1 MTWEP
6 EERYI
11 AQIGQN
17 VTLECAASGWPKPQ
31 IRWSREG
38 NRPLPHNRS
47 YYLGGGALVV
57 TTLADQD
64 EGGYICEASNGALS
78 PTIRASTLLQL
89 TEPVSMVKAPK
100 DARVEEGARISLDC
114 QAKGRPPPQV
124 YWVFNGISVDND
136 PLITVTDQQLIIT
149 NVTKRHAG
157 IFQCFVSNALTK
169 VAGGA
174 ATVQV
179 VPPRSS
185 PPPPLPLSPPVNF
198 PSSSKKSVQ
207 EIEDEEDEED
217 FEIEDFLEPIATT
230 ATAPK
235 SATSADSSKA
245 KQGGGGG
252 GGSAG
257 AKGKKNSKNRPREM
271 IPPSRPNIIRLTDES
286 VMVRWTVP
294 PNKGLPIEFFKVQ
307 FKEADKKGSRW
318 KTIDEDVPT
327 HIRSYEVTGLKSS
340 QTYRFRIAAVYS
352 NNDNKLGT
360 TRGIVVLQYL
370 KYYRIDMTIYWIVPF
385 GIWYITS
392 LRIILS
398 NG

>member
-1 MTWEP
+1 
-6 EERYI
+6 
-11 AQIGQN
+11 
-17 VTLECAASGWPKPQ
+17 
-31 IRWSREG
+31 
-38 NRPLPHNRS
+38 
-47 YYLGGGALVV
+47 
-57 TTLADQD
+57 
-64 EGGYICEASNGALS
+64 
-78 PTIRASTLLQL
+78 
-89 TEPVSMVKAPK
+89 
-100 DARVEEGARISLDC
+100 
-114 QAKGRPPPQV
+114 
-124 YWVFNGISVDND
+124 
-136 PLITVTDQQLIIT
+136 
-149 NVTKRHAG
+149 
-157 IFQCFVSNALTK
+157 
-169 VAGGA
+169 
-174 ATVQV
+174 
-179 VPPRSS
+179 
-185 PPPPLPLSPPVNF
+185 
-198 PSSSKKSVQ
+198 
-207 EIEDEEDEED
+207 
-217 FEIEDFLEPIATT
+217 
-230 ATAPK
+230 
-235 SATSADSSKA
+235 
-245 KQGGGGG
+245 
-252 GGSAG
+252 
-257 AKGKKNSKNRPREM
+257 M